1 MKNKKRL
8 AAKLLKTS
16 YTKIKFSP
24 ESLDEI
30 KKAITRSD
38 MRGLIAVHKITERQT
53 PFHSRARAR
62 RNAAQKRKGRQRGKG
77 SREGRKFSL
86 VNRKERWMARI
97 RVQRSFLRELKEK
110 SLISI
115 GNYRMLYAKTKG
127 GYFRNKRH
135 IKLYLT
141 EHNLF
146 EAKKQ

>member
-1 MKNKKRL
+1 M

-24 ESLDEI
+24 EALDEI

-38 MRGLIAVHKITERQT
+38 MRGLIAVHKITESQT
-53 PFHSRARAR
+53 PFHSRAGAR

-77 SREGRKFSL
+77 SKEGSKFST
-86 VNRKERWMARI
+86 VNKKERWMARI
-97 RVQRSFLRELKEK
+97 RVQRSFLKELKEK
-110 SLISI
+110 ALISI

>member
-1 MKNKKRL
+1 MRRSLGRN
-8 AAKLLKTS
+8 S
-16 YTKIKFSP
+16 QP
-24 ESLDEI
+24 E
-30 KKAITRSD
+30 
-38 MRGLIAVHKITERQT
+38 
-53 PFHSRARAR
+53 
-62 RNAAQKRKGRQRGKG
+62 RKGRQRGKG
-77 SREGRKFSL
+77 SREGRKFSI